1 MPDSRARLN
10 GSGRRGARVADNP
23 SIVLGVT
30 ADTSLMLMRGFPE
43 FLRDAGWDVHVV
55 SSPGPLLDA
64 LGKVD
69 GLHIHGLAMAR
80 KPAPFT
86 DLRGLIA
93 WVRVLRDT
101 QPTVTLVGTPKAGLL
116 GGLASALVRT
126 PRRVYLLRGL
136 RLETSTGVQRVVLT
150 ALERLAMRC
159 ATDVVAVSE
168 SLRQRAIELRLVAP
182 DKIQVLGSG
191 SSNGVDL
198 AAADSVD
205 PGRVAEVRKELGIRR
220 GVPVIG
226 FVGRLTKDKGIDV
239 LIEAIRL
246 LVERGVAHQLL
257 LVGAVEDSQSGD
269 LLATLRDTGT
279 PPLETG
285 HVTDPAPYYRLM
297 TLLCLPTLREGF
309 PNVVLEAAAAGIP
322 TVTTDATGARDSVI
336 DGVTG
341 LISKAGDAGSLADCL
356 VELLTATP
364 AKRKKM
370 GDMARARAEAEFAR
384 PLVWAN
390 MEAHLR
396 AGVSA

>member
-1 MPDSRARLN
+1 MIST
-10 GSGRRGARVADNP
+10 P

-43 FLRDAGWDVHVV
+43 FLRDAGWNVHVV

-64 LGKVD
+64 LNKVE
-69 GLHIHGLAMAR
+69 GVHAHGLAMAR
-80 KPAPFT
+80 QPSPFS
-86 DLRGLIA
+86 DLRALFA

-101 QPTVTLVGTPKAGLL
+101 RPTVTSVGTPKAGLL
-116 GGLASALVRT
+116 GGLAAVLVRI

-136 RLETSTGVQRVVLT
+136 RLETATGAQRIVLT

-159 ATDVVAVSE
+159 ATDIVAVSE

-182 DKIQVLGSG
+182 DRIQVLGSG

-198 AAADSVD
+198 VVADSID
-205 PGRVAEVRKELGIRR
+205 PGRVTELRKQLGI
-220 GVPVIG
+220 GDGAPVIG

-239 LIEAIRL
+239 LAAATRL
-246 LVERGVAHQLL
+246 LVERGVAHRL
-257 LVGAVEDSQSGD
+257 LVVGSVDDSQSGD
-269 LLATLRDTGT
+269 LLATLRETGSH
-279 PPLETG
+279 PIEAG
-285 HVTDPAPYYRLM
+285 HVTDPRPYYRLM
-297 TLLCLPTLREGF
+297 NLLCLPTLREGF

-341 LISKAGDAGSLADCL
+341 LISRAGDASSLADRL
-356 VELLTATP
+356 AELLTATP
-364 AKRKKM
+364 AQRRKM
-370 GDMARARAEAEFAR
+370 GEMARERAEAEFAR

-396 AGVSA
+396 ARAGA

>member
-1 MPDSRARLN
+1 M
-10 GSGRRGARVADNP
+10 
-23 SIVLGVT
+23 
-30 ADTSLMLMRGFPE
+30 
-43 FLRDAGWDVHVV
+43 

-64 LGKVD
+64 LNKVE
-69 GLHIHGLAMAR
+69 GVHAHGLAMAR
-80 KPAPFT
+80 QPSPFS
-86 DLRGLIA
+86 DLRALFA
-93 WVRVLRDT
+93 WVRLLRGT
-101 QPTVTLVGTPKAGLL
+101 RPTVTLVGTPKAGLL
-116 GGLASALVRT
+116 GGLAAALVRI

-136 RLETSTGVQRVVLT
+136 RLETATGAQRIVLT

-159 ATDVVAVSE
+159 ATDVVAVSA

-182 DKIQVLGSG
+182 DGIQVLGSG

-198 AAADSVD
+198 SAADSID
-205 PGRVAEVRKELGIRR
+205 AGRMTELRTQLGI
-220 GVPVIG
+220 GDGAPVIG
-226 FVGRLTKDKGIDV
+226 FVGRLTKDKGIEV
-239 LIEAIRL
+239 LAAAMRLLAQRGVAYRL
-246 LVERGVAHQLL
+246 LV
-257 LVGAVEDSQSGD
+257 VGPIDDSQSGE
-269 LLATLRDTGT
+269 LLTTLRDTGT
-279 PPLETG
+279 PPIETG

-297 TLLCLPTLREGF
+297 ALLCLPTLREGF

-356 VELLTATP
+356 ADLLTATP

-370 GDMARARAEAEFAR
+370 GEMARARAEAEFAR

-396 AGVSA
+396 AGASA